1 MQICSATI
9 RLAGSVQNTVY
20 KTDITPAEILVL
32 QSIHGGDA
40 VIDIVPIETKQ
51 RSQHEEWDRLT
62 GLYDRSGG
70 PDTPDGREDVSIV
83 SRLFPGAVKR
93 LPVTLK
99 EIGLEDR
106 EAPEQVAPD
115 AEEAIEAPK
124 PRRARKPAE
133 VVAEAPTVAEVA
145 EAEPAPKK
153 GLDFTPPA
161 GTETTAFVEGDD
173 ADKPATDPV
182 GEQQLANA
190 KEAAEAHA
198 AALEGLTNDAISAD

>member
-153 GLDFTPPA
+153 GLGGPWMPHGARPSRWGGLKMESTKSNRFRQLSNA
-161 GTETTAFVEGDD
+161 S
-173 ADKPATDPV
+173 
-182 GEQQLANA
+182 QQVRC
-190 KEAAEAHA
+190 
-198 AALEGLTNDAISAD
+198 LTGQSQKRLTRLSRLR